1 MPPVSTA
8 EMLAIFKVWYT
19 DDKME
24 QLLFPNSSVVR
35 SIDKVRVGGSSYN
48 FPMMSGR
55 GGAVSGNGATAV
67 ALSATTARNAQM
79 AAEHGQ
85 VFSAFQLTQK
95 EMLASRNTRGAFE
108 PAGVVKMFAATDG
121 LRKGFG
127 KSFYG
132 MGFGELGTVQAI
144 VLAGAAT
151 MLVDSSTVLGLD
163 VGSQVDITDGSIGLP
178 SDPIIAGGPFTV
190 SQVDGPDAAGLYTVT
205 FAPVAPAG
213 GFAAGAWIV
222 LHDCR
227 DAGGLPLFP
236 MGLGGALPWWFN
248 RTGASWLAYIA
259 ALFQTVNRSTF
270 VNRLAGGFVLR
281 DIPGLESYHHA
292 VTRAVRLA
300 RFQGGVNDL
309 IVLNDSDYAIIIG
322 ELEAD
327 RNYWQ
332 AINTGDKK
340 SGNEVVIGLEQMS
353 YQFATSWVK
362 NVVPDPFCPNGT
374 FYVLEKRVLK
384 FVALSNPEKAANDG
398 LSGNEPGAP
407 PITESGDTPTDRY
420 ALNID
425 DILTLNPAAVGQD
438 GAGMQGL
445 LSIFGAWVVQ
455 NPAHCVVGRFV

>member
-8 EMLAIFKVWYT
+8 EMMAIFKHWYT
-19 DDKME
+19 DDQME

-35 SIDKVRVGGSSYN
+35 QVQKVRVGGDVYS
-48 FPMMSGR
+48 FPMLAGR

-67 ALSATTARNAQM
+67 ALSATTARNSQM

-85 VFSAFQLTQK
+85 IFSAFQLTQK
-95 EMLASRNTRGAFE
+95 EMLASRDQRGAFE
-108 PAGVVKMFAATDG
+108 PAGVVKMFAATDA
-121 LRKGFG
+121 LRKVFG
-127 KSFYG
+127 RSFYG
-132 MGFGELGTVQAI
+132 MGFGEMGTLLAAVI
-144 VLAGAAT
+144 AGAT
-151 MLVDSSTVLGLD
+151 TLLVDSSAVLGLD
-163 VGSQVDITDGSIGLP
+163 VGSQFDITDNSTGLP
-178 SDPIIAGGPFTV
+178 SEPVLAGGPFTI
-190 SQVDGPDAAGLYTVT
+190 SQIDGPNATGQYTVT
-205 FAPVAPAG
+205 FGPVAPAG
-213 GFAAGAWIV
+213 GFALGAWLV

-227 DAGGLPLFP
+227 DGAGAPLLP
-236 MGLGGALPWWFN
+236 MGLGGALPWWFD
-248 RTGASWLAYIA
+248 RTGAAWLAYIA
-259 ALFQTVNRSTF
+259 ALFQTVNRSTY
-270 VNRLAGGFVLR
+270 VSRLAGGFILR
-281 DIPGLESYHHA
+281 DVAGLEPYHHA

-309 IVLNDSDYAIIIG
+309 IVVNDSDYAVIIA

-353 YQFATSWVK
+353 FQFATSWVK

-384 FVALSNPEKAANDG
+384 FVALSNPEKVMNDG
-398 LSGNEPGAP
+398 VSGNEPGAP
-407 PITESGDTPTDRY
+407 PITEAGEAPTDRY

-445 LSIFGAWVVQ
+445 LSIFGSFVVQ

>member
-8 EMLAIFKVWYT
+8 EMMAIFKHWYT

-24 QLLFPNSSVVR
+24 QLLFPNSPVIR
-35 SIDKVRVGGSSYN
+35 QIEKVRVGGDTYN
-48 FPMMSGR
+48 FPMLAGR

-67 ALSATTARNAQM
+67 ALSATTARNSQM

-85 VFSAFQLTQK
+85 IFSAFQLTQK
-95 EMLASRNTRGAFE
+95 EMLASRDQRGAFE

-132 MGFGELGTVQAI
+132 MGYGEMGTLLAA
-144 VLAGAAT
+144 VLAGAST
-151 MLVDSSTVLGLD
+151 LLVDSATVLGLD
-163 VGSQVDITDGSIGLP
+163 VGTQFDITDGSTGLP
-178 SDPIIAGGPFTV
+178 SDPVLAGGPFTI
-190 SQVDGPDAAGLYTVT
+190 SQIDGPDATGQYTVT

-213 GFAAGAWIV
+213 GFGIGAWLV

-227 DAGGLPLFP
+227 SATGDPLLP
-236 MGLGGALPWWFN
+236 MGLGGALPWWFD
-248 RTGASWLAYIA
+248 RTGATWLAYIA
-259 ALFQTVNRSTF
+259 ALFQGVNRSTF
-270 VNRLAGGFVLR
+270 VNRLAGGFIKR
-281 DIPGLESYHHA
+281 DIAGAEPYHHA

-300 RFQGGVNDL
+300 RFQGGVSDMIVVND
-309 IVLNDSDYAIIIG
+309 NDFAVIIS

-353 YQFATSWVK
+353 FQFATSWVK
-362 NVVPDPFCPNGT
+362 NVIPDPFCPVGT
-374 FYVLEKRVLK
+374 FYVLEKRVVK
-384 FVALSNPEKAANDG
+384 FIALSNPEKVTNDG
-398 LSGNEPGAP
+398 VAGNEPGAP
-407 PITESGDTPTDRY
+407 PITESGEAPTDRY

-445 LSIFGAWVVQ
+445 LSIFGSFVVQ
-455 NPAHCVVGRFV
+455 NPAHNVVGRFV